1 MSSSPNCLGTGP
13 GMWWAL
19 GPCLLSFLFSP
30 RAFADMWGKSEDSL
44 ESGRVFTGLRS
55 TPRGSDGWE
64 MWVVGCRGAWTA
76 AVPCLPGPALVHPE
90 CAQAGQRPAL
100 LQTLQRQ
107 PAPRHGEALGAACSP
122 PEGPDSCRC
131 PCVTS
136 ACGHWHL
143 LIGLGCSSHAHN
155 SSTLLSCCPPSRTGS
170 GASQHWL
177 KGMGLF
183 GAGRGHAARYQGGPG
198 TPYGVVRAD
207 HACQS
212 PGRNAKDSCDSATF
226 SPFHLPLP
234 AQPALERHDVGTMLA
249 LPSSL
254 SSLPRNCL
262 DVSAFCQRFA
272 DSWGFFFLVFL
283 VFSSCH
289 CDTKKLRSL
298 MKK

>member
-1 MSSSPNCLGTGP
+1 
-13 GMWWAL
+13 MWWAL

-44 ESGRVFTGLRS
+44 ESGRVFAGLRS

-155 SSTLLSCCPPSRTGS
+155 SSTLL
-170 GASQHWL
+170 L
-177 KGMGLF
+177 
-183 GAGRGHAARYQGGPG
+183 
-198 TPYGVVRAD
+198 
-207 HACQS
+207 
-212 PGRNAKDSCDSATF
+212 
-226 SPFHLPLP
+226 LP
-234 AQPALERHDVGTMLA
+234 AQQNRLRGVPALAEGHGVVWSRQGSCGQVPGR
-249 LPSSL
+249 
-254 SSLPRNCL
+254 PRDTLWGGPCRSC
-262 DVSAFCQRFA
+262 VSVTRQKRQ
-272 DSWGFFFLVFL
+272 GQL
-283 VFSSCH
+283 
-289 CDTKKLRSL
+289 
-298 MKK
+298 